1 MKLNSRA
8 FTLAF
13 TIIMTA
19 LILILSIWSR
29 VSIHFGKAFMEIFQS
44 VHPHPF
50 QISAVNLTAVDHIF
64 GVLLDLLYVIVDSI
78 IFGLVLS
85 RLYNWLADKSEAPD
99 KKSPK
104 AAAKTSKNKAKNN

>member
-1 MKLNSRA
+1 
-8 FTLAF
+8 
-13 TIIMTA
+13 MTA

-29 VSIHFGKAFMEIFQS
+29 VSVHFGKAFMEIFQS

-78 IFGLVLS
+78 IFGLILT
-85 RLYNWLADKSEAPD
+85 RLYNWLVDRSEAADKGV
-99 KKSPK
+99 PK
-104 AAAKTSKNKAKNN
+104 AAAKSDKRNPKK